1 MIKNELKTNYETN
14 FTNTFI
20 KLIND
25 KIEDG
30 RNTKD
35 KEAIKKYLQKKEKKL
50 KEENEE
56 LKEERA

>member
-14 FTNTFI
+14 FTNTF

-25 KIEDG
+25 KRESIG
-30 RNTKD
+30 